1 MFPTPKALAQYS
13 GCRLSRFATRSGN
26 HAVRIRQASQRGRER
41 AVEKDETRDSCEQ
54 SREPAPNRKP
64 MKTPR
69 RNRMPV
75 RIGKG
80 VLPASYLALHRR
92 DARAKKRS
100 T

>member
-41 AVEKDETRDSCEQ
+41 AVEKDETLDSCEQ
-54 SREPAPNRKP
+54 SSEPAPNSKP
-64 MKTPR
+64 LNTTG
-69 RNRMPV
+69 RNRMHV

-80 VLPASYLALHRR
+80 VLPASYCAVHRR
-92 DARAKKRS
+92 DDRAKKR
-100 T
+100 